1 MSNGQTLSPKHRRTA
16 LLALDRD
23 RLSDLTETFKV
34 EVEDRRKAENH
45 VDALVR
51 SKSVDFAD
59 LLAKLKR
66 EELQAICEA
75 LGLDSGGR
83 EKEKLID
90 RVLDLD
96 SANSSAPKNSDN
108 RSNQPKG
115 RRRGAAKYEFEPLPL
130 LEVRDRELPYEPLLR
145 DDARPARPPAKSKK
159 AQKPARRTGG
169 ATAVAAASGSI
180 KAALRQ
186 FALGA
191 AGGYRGRDAR
201 TSFTTHLLECFG
213 WPDGRPEGA
222 ELPASFKIADAGER
236 VEREVALWWPE
247 RRVLL
252 EVAPHDADLG
262 AFWKTLL
269 RLCIQI
275 DRGPQYVVLTNQRE
289 IQLYDLARDRETPR
303 LSIPID
309 DLPRYSEAFPFFTKE
324 WVPGT
329 TPRIISVEKVSAE
342 VADLIAKLHRSVRAQ
357 HPKRE
362 REVIRFTLQCIT
374 AMFAEDIGLL
384 PKKLFVS
391 LLYDGAKNKDIEH
404 RLRDLFVQMNTP
416 DLPEPRVVPYFNGG
430 LFVDA
435 VTLPLGDEQIIALT
449 KAAEADWTYVDPH
462 IFGSVFQGIMDD
474 EERHA
479 QGAHYTAH
487 DDIMRVVGPTIV
499 EPWRRRIEA
508 AKSLKELSELRAELF
523 RFRVLD
529 PACGSGNFLYV
540 AFREMYRL
548 DTELLSRMRDFPS
561 THAKLSWNGAIEPTN
576 FFGIDI
582 NPFAVELA
590 KVTLNIAKK
599 IAFEERKAQAT
610 ALSGQVE
617 LDIDP
622 SLPLDNLDQNIVCAD
637 ALFTEWPEA
646 DAIVGNPP
654 FVSGTN
660 IKGEL
665 GAPYV
670 ARLREAFAEVKGR
683 ADYCSY
689 WFRLAHD
696 RLSEGGR
703 AGLIG
708 TSGIRVGNTREAS
721 LDYICANGGTITNAV
736 SSQVWPGVAAV
747 DVAMVNWVRGKIE
760 GPYPLL
766 VGSKVFFV
774 DRIQTHLQLHAD
786 VSRTKDLAA
795 NVPRPTEGVQFGH
808 EAFRFSL
815 SSVPNEVARETSV
828 LRPVATG
835 DDLLRGRLPK
845 APDYCIDLRD
855 ADTEENAKVR
865 GGAAFQYLRRE
876 LYPFIR
882 DKADRPGEVDH
893 YNAWIK
899 YWWKPRLGRDDFFK
913 AIDGWSR
920 ILVCPKVSSRPTFAF
935 ISTQFIAAN
944 TMWMFPFHDDYS
956 FGVLQS
962 AIHWEWLKAKGGRT
976 REDFTI
982 TTAVWRTYPWPQDP
996 TEDQVVSIAH
1006 AGRNLRCVRAELM
1019 NQNGWSLRQL
1029 LQSAEVEGPHPLKD
1043 AQAALD
1049 TAVRDGY
1056 GSPPDQ
1062 DAISFL
1068 LELNQLVAE
1077 DEEQGRKVRG
1087 PGLPGNLDPKDPRF
1101 TSEDCIEPPAED
1113 LRRLE
1118 HG

>member
-1 MSNGQTLSPKHRRTA
+1 MSTGPALSPKHRRTA
-16 LLALDRD
+16 LQALDRA
-23 RLSDLTETFKV
+23 RLSELTEAFKV

-51 SKSVDFAD
+51 SRSLDFGE

-66 EELQAICEA
+66 EELQAMCEA
-75 LGLDSGGR
+75 MGLDASGR
-83 EKEKLID
+83 EKDKLIE
-90 RVLDLD
+90 RVLNPD
-96 SANSSAPKNSDN
+96 SEGDIAPKNSTN
-108 RSNQPKG
+108 RSNPPNGK
-115 RRRGAAKYEFEPLPL
+115 RRGETKYDVEPLPL
-130 LEVRDRELPYEPLLR
+130 LEVRDRELNYEPLLR
-145 DDARPARPPAKSKK
+145 DEGRPARPPPKAKK

-222 ELPASFKIADAGER
+222 ELPATFTIADAGER

-252 EVAPHDADLG
+252 EVAPHDADL
-262 AFWKTLL
+262 ASFWKALL
-269 RLCIQI
+269 RVCIQV

-309 DLPRYSEAFPFFTKE
+309 DLPRYSEAFPFFTKN

-362 REVIRFTLQCIT
+362 REVIRFSLQCIT

-384 PKKLFVS
+384 PKKHFVS
-391 LLYDGAKNKDIEH
+391 LLYDGAKNQDIEH
-404 RLRDLFVQMNTP
+404 RLRDLFIQMNTP

-435 VTLPLGDEQIIALT
+435 VTLPLGNEQIIALT

-474 EERHA
+474 DERHA

-599 IAFEERKAQAT
+599 IAFEERKAQAL

-637 ALFTEWPEA
+637 ALFTEWPPV

-654 FVSGTN
+654 FLGGSK
-660 IKGEL
+660 IRGEL
-665 GAPYV
+665 GQEY
-670 ARLREAFAEVKGR
+670 LRKLQQGIG
-683 ADYCSY
+683 ADGIVDLACY
-689 WFRLAHD
+689 WFRRAHD
-696 RLSEGGR
+696 HLADGGR
-703 AGLIG
+703 AGLVA
-708 TSGIRVGNTREAS
+708 TSGIRVGKQREAS
-721 LDYICANGGTITNAV
+721 LDYILAKAGTITSAV
-736 SSQVWPGVAAV
+736 SSRVWPGDSAV
-747 DVAMVNWVRGKIE
+747 NVSMVNWVRGAAD
-760 GPYPLL
+760 GPHHLEIDDEIFT
-766 VGSKVFFV
+766 VS
-774 DRIQTHLQLHAD
+774 RIHAHLQLHAD
-786 VSRTKDLAA
+786 LSGTREIAA
-795 NVPRPTEGVQFGH
+795 NAEGMNEGVNFGH
-808 EAFRFSL
+808 KAFR
-815 SSVPNEVARETSV
+815 SSSDGFPLAERRDTPSI
-828 LRPVATG
+828 RPVATA
-835 DDLLRGRLPK
+835 DDLLRGKLAS
-845 APDYCIDLRD
+845 APEYCIYL
-855 ADTEENAKVR
+855 TCSSEEEARAK
-865 GGAAFQYLRRE
+865 GGVAFKYLRERVLPVVKRRVE
-876 LYPFIR
+876 SGEAAQIHESWIR
-882 DKADRPGEVDH
+882 R
-893 YNAWIK
+893 
-899 YWWKPRLGRDDFFK
+899 WWQPWAPRTDFF
-913 AIDGWSR
+913 AGIAGFSR
-920 ILVCPKVSSRPTFAF
+920 MLVIPKVSSRPSFAF
-935 ISTQFIAAN
+935 LSTRFVPTN
-944 TMWMFPFHDDYS
+944 TLKIFAFDDDYT
-956 FGVLQS
+956 FGILQS
-962 AIHWEWLKAKGGRT
+962 NLHWEWTKAKGNRVRADIQYASVG
-976 REDFTI
+976 
-982 TTAVWRTYPWPQDP
+982 WRTFAWPQDP
-996 TEDQVVSIAH
+996 TEQHVAQVAS
-1006 AGRNLRCVRAELM
+1006 AGRELRRIRSLLM
-1019 NQNGWSLRQL
+1019 QANNWSLRELYQA
-1029 LQSAEVEGPHPLKD
+1029 SEVEGAHPLKH
-1043 AQAALD
+1043 AQAELD
-1049 TAVRDGY
+1049 TAVREAY
-1056 GSPPDQ
+1056 GVPGDQ
-1062 DAISFL
+1062 DPLAFL
-1068 LELNQLVAE
+1068 LELNQLVTE
-1077 DEEQGRKVRG
+1077 DEAQGRKVRG
-1087 PGLPGNLDPKDPRF
+1087 PGLPANLNPRDPRWI
-1101 TSEDCIEPPAED
+1101 SGDCIEPPTESLGA
-1113 LRRLE
+1113 
-1118 HG
+1118 